1 MRVIK
6 ILAVAAL
13 LLAGLASV
21 AAAYIGVGVQGRPH
35 GGHTAERMLMYRHG
49 LPYHHHHRH
58 HYNY

>member
-13 LLAGLASV
+13 LLAGLASE
-21 AAAYIGVGVQGRPH
+21 ASAYIGEGVQGRPH

-49 LPYHHHHRH
+49 LPYRHHHRH